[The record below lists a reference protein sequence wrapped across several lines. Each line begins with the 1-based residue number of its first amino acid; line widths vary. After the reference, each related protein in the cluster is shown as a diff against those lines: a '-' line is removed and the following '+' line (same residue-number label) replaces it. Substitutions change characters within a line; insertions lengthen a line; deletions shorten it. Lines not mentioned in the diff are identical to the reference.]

1 MGTDTETQ
9 YGRRDPSLMMW
20 QEYKLEVSI
29 GSFPSDIWN
38 PKEEREER
46 LHDGEEE

>member
-29 GSFPSDIWN
+29 GSFSLEIWESGRRGVKN
-38 PKEEREER
+38 II
-46 LHDGEEE
+46 